1 VTAAGPRRFVLI
13 AAVFALVLLA
23 GQATVARAASAPGNI
38 AALRICSGCTQAGGD
53 LSRYRYVILNSWD
66 APMLPALK
74 AANPNLK
81 ALVYKN
87 LSFTVS
93 YGCSGGVDLPYQST
107 GVGYCDA
114 SSNHPDW
121 FLTSPAGERLN
132 SAAFA
137 QAWMMDVGSP
147 AYQAKWLSN
156 VLADA
161 RSGGWDGVFM
171 DDTNTDMSWH
181 LNGRTIAKYQTPAA
195 WRAAT
200 RSMLATV
207 GPALKSSGLLAV
219 PNLSAPW
226 AADYDAHTTWSD
238 WLQFTSGAAQEY
250 YSKWGADSSSW
261 FAGSDW
267 TYRQKFQTLTEQAG
281 KIFIGI
287 TYAPKSDT
295 RSMAWARANFLLF
308 DEPASDSALI
318 FELSDPEAQ
327 DPYEPDWTAD
337 VGTPV
342 GARFQV
348 GSAWRRDFSGGT
360 VLVNPTGSTVTVAL
374 EQTYLRDDGSS
385 TTSVT
390 LGPTSGAI
398 LHSSSAAAAPPPPP
412 PAPPPPAAPPLLNAS
427 VSGTKVALHWA
438 GLKASRVDVFR
449 NGGRKATVANSGSY
463 TDDLKRKPAG
473 TYSYKVCAA
482 GTATCTGT
490 IRVTVAPAPSA
501 AGTLTRRAFH
511 IARFDWS
518 RPSAPRRAQRAI
530 RR

>member
-1 VTAAGPRRFVLI
+1 
-13 AAVFALVLLA
+13 
-23 GQATVARAASAPGNI
+23 
-38 AALRICSGCTQAGGD
+38 
-53 LSRYRYVILNSWD
+53 
-66 APMLPALK
+66 MLPALE

-147 AYQAKWLSN
+147 AYQANWLSN

-181 LNGRTIAKYQTPAA
+181 LNGRTIAEYQTPAA

-207 GPALKSSGLLAV
+207 GPALKSAGLLAV

-308 DEPASDSALI
+308 DEPASNSALM

-327 DPYEPDWTAD
+327 DPYAPGWTAD

-342 GARFQV
+342 GARFR
-348 GSAWRRDFSGGT
+348 SARPGGAT
-360 VLVNPTGSTVTVAL
+360 
-374 EQTYLRDDGSS
+374 
-385 TTSVT
+385 
-390 LGPTSGAI
+390 
-398 LHSSSAAAAPPPPP
+398 SAAARCSSTR
-412 PAPPPPAAPPLLNAS
+412 PARRLPFRS
-427 VSGTKVALHWA
+427 S
-438 GLKASRVDVFR
+438 SRTC
-449 NGGRKATVANSGSY
+449 AT
-463 TDDLKRKPAG
+463 T
-473 TYSYKVCAA
+473 
-482 GTATCTGT
+482 
-490 IRVTVAPAPSA
+490 
-501 AGTLTRRAFH
+501 
-511 IARFDWS
+511 
-518 RPSAPRRAQRAI
+518 APRRPRSRSARRAARSCTPRPARRLRPRRQRRHLLP
-530 RR
+530 RRPR

>member
-1 VTAAGPRRFVLI
+1 MTAAGSRRFVLI

-23 GQATVARAASAPGNI
+23 GRATVARAASGPGNI
-38 AALRICSGCTQAGGD
+38 AALRICSGCSQTGGD

-74 AANPNLK
+74 AANPSLK

-87 LSFTVS
+87 LSFTAS
-93 YGCSGGVDLPYQST
+93 YGCSDGVDLPYQSS

-114 SSNHPDW
+114 NANHPDW
-121 FLTSPAGERLN
+121 FLTSPTGGRLN
-132 SAAFA
+132 SAAFS
-137 QAWMMDVGSP
+137 QAWMMDVGNG

-181 LNGRTIAKYQTPAA
+181 LNGRTIAKYPTPAA

-207 GPALKSSGLLAV
+207 GPALKSAGLLAV

-226 AADYDAHTTWSD
+226 AADYDAQATWSD

-250 YSKWGADSSSW
+250 YSKWGSASSSW
-261 FAGSDW
+261 FADGDW

-287 TYAPKSDT
+287 TYAPKADT

-308 DEPASDSALI
+308 DEPASNSALV

-327 DPYEPDWTAD
+327 DPYTASWTAD

-348 GSAWRRDFSGGT
+348 GSAWRRNFTGGT
-360 VLVNPTGSTVTVAL
+360 VLVNPTGATVTVPL
-374 EQTYLRDDGSS
+374 ERSYERDDGSS

-390 LGPTSGAI
+390 LGPTSGAV
-398 LHSSSAAAAPPPPP
+398 LRSSSAAAAPPPPAQTP
-412 PAPPPPAAPPLLNAS
+412 PPPPAPSLAAS
-427 VSGTKVALHWA
+427 VSGTKVVLHWT
-438 GLKASRVDVFR
+438 GLNASRVDIFR
-449 NGGRKATVANSGSY
+449 NGGRKATVANIGSY
-463 TDDLKRKPAG
+463 TDDLMHKPKGA
-473 TYSYKVCAA
+473 YSYKVCAA
-482 GTATCTGT
+482 GTSTCTST
-490 IRVTVAPAPSA
+490 IKVTVASAPSA
-501 AGTLTRRAFH
+501 AGTTLSRRAFR
-511 IARFDWS
+511 IAHFDWS
-518 RPSAPRRAQRAI
+518 RPAALRRAHPAI